1 MDYLKK
7 IKLADWLTLT
17 GLFFSWISIL
27 LLLSEKPNWAIIVI
41 MIAFLFDLLDGYVA
55 RKSDQVT
62 KFGRELDS
70 YGDIFI
76 YLTFSSLLFYF
87 YLAPNRITG
96 LFVGFFILMFGGLR
110 LIRFNIEGIKKEKQ
124 LKYYRGVTVVHVM
137 FLTLICYFLKQL
149 VSLWADYFSALVLLI
164 ASPTMISNYKSYK
177 IESYW
182 LFGLVIFCV
191 VVTSLILEYA
201 Y

>member
-1 MDYLKK
+1 MNYLKK
-7 IKLADWLTLT
+7 LRLVDRLTLT
-17 GLFFSWISIL
+17 GLFLSWVSIL
-27 LLLSEKPNWAIIVI
+27 LLLNGKPNWAIIVT

-87 YLAPNRITG
+87 YLAPNRFTG
-96 LFVGFFILMFGGLR
+96 LVIGFFILMFGGLR
-110 LIRFNIEGIKKEKQ
+110 LVRFNIEGIKKEKQ
-124 LKYYRGVTVVHVM
+124 FKYYRGVTVVHIM

-149 VSLWADYFSALVLLI
+149 VNLWMDYFSVLALLI

-177 IESYW
+177 IENYW
-182 LFGLVIFCV
+182 LFGLVTFCV
-191 VVTSLILEYA
+191 IAISLILEYA